1 MVNLR
6 SSVVASLAS
15 SSLLGAVLA
24 HPGEDHSPE
33 EIKREAARHSQAQT
47 KAHRSLGQCATSPQA
62 LALKARSITR
72 RAATAHALRA
82 ARGLPDGP
90 VISKHKRDEESL
102 ANWSELSHDRSDEEY
117 TLDTPMGTLFG
128 SNATC
133 ALVPESTLG
142 PYWVS
147 GERVRSN
154 IADGEPGVPMYLDLQ
169 FVDTATCEPIPD
181 LLVDLWHS
189 NATGTYS
196 GVGQPDLPGLP
207 AQGGLETTFGRGVQV
222 TDSDGV
228 AAFSSIFPGHYY
240 MRTPHVHMMTTEDA
254 TRLPNGTYSYS
265 GGATTHIGQLYFDQ
279 DLIDAVVRTRPYD
292 TNSNEL
298 TSNSEDTII
307 ASSATETADPFLD
320 YVRLGEDLT
329 DGLLLWATVGVDR
342 TADYSEQAQPVAHY
356 PGSGDDENDTE
367 DSEGAGESPSTNAGP
382 QEQPAETTPSSGAN
396 RLGMLF

>member
-6 SSVVASLAS
+6 SSVIASLAS

-24 HPGEDHSPE
+24 HPGEDHSAE
-33 EIKREAARHSQAQT
+33 EIKREAARHSEART

-62 LALKARSITR
+62 LALKARSIAR

-90 VISKHKRDEESL
+90 VTSRRKRDEESL
-102 ANWSELSHDRSDEEY
+102 ANWSEVSHDHSGEEY
-117 TLDTPMGTLFG
+117 TLDTPMNTLFG

-133 ALVPESTLG
+133 ALVPESILG

-154 IADGEPGVPMYLDLQ
+154 ITDGEPGVPMYLDLQ

-189 NATGTYS
+189 NAMGVYS
-196 GVGQPDLPGLP
+196 GVGQPG
-207 AQGGLETTFGRGVQV
+207 QGGLETTFGRGVQV

-240 MRTPHVHMMTTEDA
+240 MRTPHVHVMSTEDA
-254 TRLPNGTYSYS
+254 TRLPNNTFVYTE
-265 GGATTHIGQLYFDQ
+265 GAPTHIGQLYFDQ
-279 DLIDAVVRTRPYD
+279 DLIDAVERTGPYN
-292 TNSNEL
+292 TNRNEL
-298 TSNSEDTII
+298 TPNAEDVLI
-307 ASSATETADPFLD
+307 ASSASNTADPFLD
-320 YVRLGEDLT
+320 YVRLGEDLA
-329 DGLLLWATVGVDR
+329 DGLLLWTTVGVDR
-342 TADYSEQAQPVAHY
+342 TADYSEQARPAAHY
-356 PGSGDDENDTE
+356 AGSGDDENDTE
-367 DSEGAGESPSTNAGP
+367 VNEGAGESPTSSDAGP
-382 QEQPAETTPSSGAN
+382 QEQPTEATPSSGAN
-396 RLGMLF
+396 RLRILF